1 MVSTRAAR
9 RRSAADEA
17 LVRGLWSEHGRCLL
31 AYATRLTG
39 DRGAAEDIV
48 QEALVRAWQH
58 ADSLVEARGSVRGW
72 LLTVTRNLA
81 TDRARARAARP
92 TEVAAPPDPVLADA
106 RVGPDVAGNV
116 VDRMVVVDAMET
128 LSEEHRQVIDQ
139 LYFQGRSVTEAASV
153 LRVPPGTVK
162 SRSFYALRAM
172 RAVLDPAASPVGGMR
187 GVAS

>member
-1 MVSTRAAR
+1 MASTRAR

-48 QEALVRAWQH
+48 QETLVRAWQH
-58 ADSLVEARGSVRGW
+58 ADTLVESRGSVRGW

-81 TDRARARAARP
+81 TDRARARAVRP
-92 TEVAAPPDPVLADA
+92 AEVAAPPEPVLADA
-106 RVGPDVAGNV
+106 RVGPDVAGQV
-116 VDRMVVVDAMET
+116 VDRMVVVDAMGT
-128 LSEEHRQVIDQ
+128 LSEEHRQVIEQ
-139 LYFQGRSVTEAASV
+139 LYFQGRTVTEAASV
-153 LRVPPGTVK
+153 LQVPPGTVK

-172 RAVLDPAASPVGGMR
+172 RAALEPHGPQTAGMQ